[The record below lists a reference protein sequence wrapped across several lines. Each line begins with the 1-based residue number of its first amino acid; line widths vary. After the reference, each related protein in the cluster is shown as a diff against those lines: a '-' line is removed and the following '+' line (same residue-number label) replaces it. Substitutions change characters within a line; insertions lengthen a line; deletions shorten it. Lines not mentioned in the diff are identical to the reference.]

1 MQNLLA
7 YNSIFGN
14 LLGHGLFTN
23 ISVTMVVLNPETTVG
38 LHFRIQHNPA
48 DLGSPKL

>member
-1 MQNLLA
+1 MQNLLV

-23 ISVTMVVLNPETTVG
+23 ISVTVVVLNPET
-38 LHFRIQHNPA
+38 LEFNMI
-48 DLGSPKL
+48 LLI